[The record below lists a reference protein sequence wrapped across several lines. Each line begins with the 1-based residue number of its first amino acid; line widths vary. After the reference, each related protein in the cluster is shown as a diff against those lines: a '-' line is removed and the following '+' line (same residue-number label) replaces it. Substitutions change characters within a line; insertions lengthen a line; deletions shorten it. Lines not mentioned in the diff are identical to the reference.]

1 MFTKISL
8 KMKSASYKTLQILT
22 GVYAAL
28 YLAIVLG
35 SLIGGDISFSDLNGY
50 LFVILF
56 LMFLVGFVLS
66 WTREKIA
73 GIIFMFWIAGVWI
86 VDLGLIRGRESGFFS
101 IMAVPVLVISVF
113 LLLRW
118 YRSGSIPV
126 PSEQLQW
133 KFILRIL
140 LINYAVLYAI
150 VVISELVAGD
160 PHDYFHLPYV
170 IFPLLLLVF
179 ILGFAISWKWE
190 FLAGIIFLSWS
201 VGLLAGFIK
210 YTEFFNS
217 GPWIVFGIPILL
229 QGLFY
234 IKNHYLYRSKK

>member
-1 MFTKISL
+1 MVAKISL

-28 YLAIVLG
+28 YLAIVLI
-35 SLIGGDISFSDLNGY
+35 SLIGGDISFSDMDGY
-50 LFVILF
+50 LFIILF
-56 LMFLVGFVLS
+56 LMFLAGFVLS

-86 VDLGLIRGRESGFFS
+86 IDLGLIRGRESGFFS
-101 IMAVPVLVISVF
+101 IMAVPVLVIGAF

-118 YRSGSIPV
+118 YRSGSIPE

-133 KFILRIL
+133 KFMLRIL

-160 PHDYFHLPYV
+160 PYDYFHLPFIIY
-170 IFPLLLLVF
+170 PLMLLIF

-190 FLAGIIFLSWS
+190 FTAGIIFLFWS
-201 VGLLAGFIK
+201 LVLLAGFIK